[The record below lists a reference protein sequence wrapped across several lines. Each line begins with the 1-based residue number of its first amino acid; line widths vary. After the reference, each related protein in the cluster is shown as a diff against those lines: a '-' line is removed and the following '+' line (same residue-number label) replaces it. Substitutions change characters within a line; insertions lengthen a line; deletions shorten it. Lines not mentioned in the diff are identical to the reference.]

1 MGMIKTL
8 WYVRKVR
15 VYEGLVAKM
24 TNLREKIKAKQAV
37 YQEKAAKYR
46 AKAEAGVKI

>member
-15 VYEGLVAKM
+15 IYENLVVKM
-24 TNLREKIKAKQAV
+24 TKLREKIKAKQAV
-37 YQEKAAKYR
+37 YQEKAVKYR
-46 AKAEAGVKI
+46 AKAEAGTKV